1 MELNIGYTTSL
12 SPFMGKLIRLNG
24 GNCGQFFTRS
34 PQTFKTTPFNPNDW
48 FAIKED
54 FFESQVNFV
63 IHSSFLINFCKKQE
77 TINYVHKLI
86 MEDMKICSYLNCIGT
101 IIHMG
106 KNVEKLP
113 YEEAFQNYV
122 KNIKYTLHITRHIT
136 NIDHSGNE
144 IKPMLILETGA
155 GQGTEIATDLS
166 ELGRLRKSLDPE
178 EAKRVGFCIDTCH
191 IFTAGYDLR
200 NKDFVESL
208 DAYIEMSLGWA
219 NVKVIHLND
228 SLSKLNQKVDRHAD
242 ISYGEITKT
251 HKDCEGFIKF
261 IKMCADRNIPMVLE
275 TPGDCVEYSKQISLI
290 KGWCYD

>member
-1 MELNIGYTTSL
+1 
-12 SPFMGKLIRLNG
+12 MGKLIRLDG

-34 PQTFKTTPFNPNDW
+34 PQTFKTVPFNPNDW
-48 FAIKED
+48 LAIKED
-54 FFESQVNFV
+54 LFESQVNFV
-63 IHSSFLINFCKKQE
+63 IHCSFLINFCKKQE

-86 MEDMKICSYLNCIGT
+86 MEDMKICSYLNCIGV

-122 KNIKYTLHITRHIT
+122 KNIKYTLHITKHII
-136 NIDHSGNE
+136 NIDHIGNE

-166 ELGRLRKSLDPE
+166 ELGRLRKSLEPE

-200 NKDFVESL
+200 NEIFVESL
-208 DAYIEMSLGWA
+208 ETYIEMSLGWS

-251 HKDCEGFIKF
+251 HKDCKGFIKF
-261 IKMCADRNIPMVLE
+261 IKMCTDRNIPMVLE

>member
-12 SPFMGKLIRLNG
+12 SQFMGKLIRLDG

-34 PQTFKTTPFNPNDW
+34 PQTFKTVPFNSNDW
-48 FAIKED
+48 LAIKED
-54 FFESQVNFV
+54 LFESQVNFV
-63 IHSSFLINFCKKQE
+63 IHCSFLINFCKKQE

-86 MEDMKICSYLNCIGT
+86 MEDMKICSYLNCIGV

-122 KNIKYTLHITRHIT
+122 KNIKYTLHITKYIT
-136 NIDHSGNE
+136 NIDHIGNE

-166 ELGRLRKSLDPE
+166 ELGRLRKSLEPE
-178 EAKRVGFCIDTCH
+178 EAERVGFCIDTCH

-200 NKDFVESL
+200 NETFVESL
-208 DAYIEMSLGWA
+208 ENYIEMSLGWS

-251 HKDCEGFIKF
+251 HKDCKAFIKF
-261 IKMCADRNIPMVLE
+261 IKMCTDRNIPMVLE

-290 KGWCYD
+290 KGWCND